1 MLTSVSARAK
11 STLVEQQTNEESS
24 VSQTDLEVAIQAE
37 QIANILNH
45 TICKT
50 ELVVSPMNIS
60 AVMNT
65 VLSVF

>member
-1 MLTSVSARAK
+1 MMKSVIARSK
-11 STLVEQQTNEESS
+11 STLVEQEDNEENS
-24 VSQTDLEVAIQAE
+24 VSHVDLEVAIQAE
-37 QIANILNH
+37 RIANILNH

-50 ELVVSPMNIS
+50 ELVVSPMNIL